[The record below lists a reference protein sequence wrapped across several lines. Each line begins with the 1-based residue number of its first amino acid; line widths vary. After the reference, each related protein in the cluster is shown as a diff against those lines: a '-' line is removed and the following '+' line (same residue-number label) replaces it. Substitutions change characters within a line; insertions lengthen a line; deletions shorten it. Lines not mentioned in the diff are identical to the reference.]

1 MRAREDA
8 GAPRASCAV
17 IAIWIAFGIAVVVAT
32 KPVWGFFAF
41 GFNGI

>member
-1 MRAREDA
+1 MSAREGA
-8 GAPRASCAV
+8 VAPRATCAV
-17 IAIWIAFGIAVVVAT
+17 IAIWIAFGIAVLVAT